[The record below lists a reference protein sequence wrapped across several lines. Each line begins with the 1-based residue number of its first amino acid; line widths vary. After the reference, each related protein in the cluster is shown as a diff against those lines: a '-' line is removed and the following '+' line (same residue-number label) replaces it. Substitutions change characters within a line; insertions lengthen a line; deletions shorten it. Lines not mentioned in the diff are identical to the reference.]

1 MFIRD
6 IFVEVGLVI
15 GVNVFIIGFVVGVG
29 VKGLDVGVDVIK
41 GLGFVV
47 KFIKLIIFLE
57 LICLIIG
64 FEVVVLLLFEWFRF
78 CDCVWFGNLIWIK

>member
-64 FEVVVLLLFEWFRF
+64 FEVVVLLLFE
-78 CDCVWFGNLIWIK
+78 